1 MSYSNRETIYI
12 IDELIRLTQHG
23 QLKWQ
28 THDPARRMNDSVNNV
43 DVTYVAD
50 YQGNL
55 IRVYRRHYKS
65 YFEDTPSYHW
75 DSTSEIELIDSDD
88 RVLFK
93 FPFTPNKSELLNA
106 IEAQNSSVRNFFNH
120 FNKKF

>member
-12 IDELIRLTQHG
+12 IDELIRLTQHDL
-23 QLKWQ
+23 LKWT
-28 THDPARRMNDSVNNV
+28 THDPDRRMNDSIHNV
-43 DVTYVAD
+43 DATYVAEF
-50 YQGNL
+50 QGNL
-55 IRVYRRHYKS
+55 IRVYRKHYKS
-65 YFEDTPSYHW
+65 YFEDTSSYHW
-75 DSTSEIELIDSDD
+75 DSTAEIELIDPYD

>member
-12 IDELIRLTQHG
+12 IDELIKLTQHG
-23 QLKWQ
+23 DLQWKI
-28 THDPARRMNDSVNNV
+28 HDPDRRMNDSVNNV
-43 DVTYVAD
+43 DVTYVANFHGD
-50 YQGNL
+50 L

-75 DSTSEIELIDSDD
+75 DDTSEIELIDPYD

-93 FPFTPNKSELLNA
+93 FPPTPNKSELLRA
-106 IEAQNSSVRNFFNH
+106 IEAQNSSVKNFFSR
-120 FNKKF
+120 FNKKS